1 MHWRFD
7 PLFSLTVY
15 HTRYTSPDP
24 DTGESPRRAPDF
36 TFEPTRAT
44 AARLL
49 RLGWVFKP
57 QTGSFT
63 VYGEKVFES
72 NGTAVLRGRP
82 APGEGF
88 TFLLR
93 LNNAAL
99 LNETKPYVL
108 DSDPVIV
115 PNTNLPEFSGR
126 ARVLYFDNR
135 TPTALPGGELR
146 LTPGT
151 VDVQQLGSKAPAFFD
166 FVNLKPGAA
175 ALQVTPLSPG
185 GVSQNIPV
193 PPGATSVKIDLPENG
208 YTFAQSGAGFS
219 ETIFLSPEPMTGNTL
234 GVVRIFEPGGG
245 AWDDPLRRYQI
256 IFEKV

>member
-15 HTRYTSPDP
+15 HTRYTAPDP
-24 DTGESPRRAPDF
+24 DTGESPRKAPDF
-36 TFEPTRAT
+36 SFEPSRAT

-63 VYGEKVFES
+63 VYSEKVFEP

-93 LNNAAL
+93 LNNPAL

-108 DSDPVIV
+108 DSDPVVV
-115 PNTNLPEFSGR
+115 PNPNLPEYSGR
-126 ARVLYFDNR
+126 SRVLYFDNR
-135 TPTALPGGELR
+135 NPTTLPGGALR
-146 LTPGT
+146 LTPAT
-151 VDVQQLGSKAPAFFD
+151 VDEQQLGSKAPTAFN
-166 FVNLKPGAA
+166 FVNLKPGATT
-175 ALQVTPLSPG
+175 LQVTALSPG
-185 GVSQNIPV
+185 GAAQSFPIL
-193 PPGATSVKIDLPENG
+193 PGTQSVEIDLPENG
-208 YTFAQSGAGFS
+208 YTFGQTGAGFS
-219 ETIFLSPEPMTGNTL
+219 ETMFLSPEPLTGNVL
-234 GVVRIFEPGGG
+234 GVVRIFEPAGG
-245 AWDDPLRRYQI
+245 AWDDPPRRYQI

>member
-7 PLFSLTVY
+7 PLFSLTVF

-49 RLGWVFKP
+49 RLGWVFKA
-57 QTGSFT
+57 QTGSFA

-72 NGTAVLRGRP
+72 NGTAVLRGWP
-82 APGEGF
+82 ALGEGF

-108 DSDPVIV
+108 DSDPVVV
-115 PNTNLPEFSGR
+115 PNPNLPEYSGR
-126 ARVLYFDNR
+126 SRILYFDNR
-135 TPTALPGGELR
+135 NPTALPGGELR

-151 VDVQQLGSKAPAFFD
+151 VDEQQLGSKAPSAFD
-166 FVNLKPGAA
+166 FVNLKPGAT
-175 ALQVTPLSPG
+175 ALQITPLSPG
-185 GVSQNIPV
+185 AVSHTIPV
-193 PPGATSVKIDLPENG
+193 PPGAKSVKIDLPENG
-208 YTFAQSGAGFS
+208 YTFGQNVAGFS
-219 ETIFLSPEPMTGNTL
+219 ETIFLSPESLTGNVL
-234 GVVRIFEPGGG
+234 GVVRIFEPAGG
-245 AWDDPLRRYQI
+245 AWDDPPRRYQI